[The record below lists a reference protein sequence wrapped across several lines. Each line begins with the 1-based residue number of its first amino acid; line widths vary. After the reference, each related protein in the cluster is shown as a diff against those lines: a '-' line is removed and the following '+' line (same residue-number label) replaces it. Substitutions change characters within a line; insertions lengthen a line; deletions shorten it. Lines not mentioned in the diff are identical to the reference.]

1 MSRQPYRG
9 GKTAAKRRAAARRRN
24 REIARQI
31 FAYGIIAILVIG
43 TVATV
48 LVQTVGTT
56 TGVAPTSAVSIP
68 TVDNSGLGQ
77 LLTQADQA
85 VAASNWVTATGL
97 YRAYIQASGSVPGDV
112 YYKLANAI
120 VKSPSPNYLEAAQNL
135 QQAINILGSTSG
147 VGADAQKLL
156 NDIQPQVQ
164 AAQTAAVAT
173 ASAVVTTTA
182 TLTATAPPAA
192 TSAITSTVE
201 PVGPVLGTPAP
212 TKAP

>member
-1 MSRQPYRG
+1 MSTPPKRDA
-9 GKTAAKRRAAARRRN
+9 KAAAKRRAAARRRN
-24 REIARQI
+24 RELGRQI

-56 TGVAPTSAVSIP
+56 TGITPTAVVSVP

-85 VAASNWVTATGL
+85 VAASNWITATGL
-97 YRAYIQASGSVPGDV
+97 YRAYIQASTSVSGDV

-120 VKSPSPNYLEAAQNL
+120 VKSPTPDYLEAARNL
-135 QQAINILGSTSG
+135 QQAVNILGSTSG
-147 VGADAQKLL
+147 VGADAQTLL

-164 AAQTAAVAT
+164 AAQTAAAAT
-173 ASAVVTTTA
+173 ASVVVTATA
-182 TLTATAPPAA
+182 TLTATAPPLA
-192 TSAITSTVE
+192 TFTPTVE
-201 PVGPVLGTPAP
+201 PVGPVLGTAAP

>member
-1 MSRQPYRG
+1 MSTPPKRDA
-9 GKTAAKRRAAARRRN
+9 KAAAKRRAAARRRN
-24 REIARQI
+24 REIGRQL

-56 TGVAPTSAVSIP
+56 GVTPTSVVSIP
-68 TVDNSGLGQ
+68 TADNSGLGQ

-85 VAASNWVTATGL
+85 VAASNWITATGL
-97 YRAYIQASGSVPGDV
+97 YRAYIQASTSVSGDV

-120 VKSPSPNYLEAAQNL
+120 VKSPTPDYLEAARNL
-135 QQAINILGSTSG
+135 QQAVNILGSTSG
-147 VGADAQKLL
+147 VGADAQTLL

-164 AAQTAAVAT
+164 AAQTAAAAT
-173 ASAVVTTTA
+173 ASVVV
-182 TLTATAPPAA
+182 TATA
-192 TSAITSTVE
+192 TITSTAPPLATFTPTVE
-201 PVGPVLGTPAP
+201 PVGPVLGTAAP